1 MLYSNLMLSSK
12 ISDSF
17 RQFTSASKTPKY
29 EQICASL
36 LSMIDTGELKPGD
49 RVPTE
54 TSLTELLPVSLGTV
68 QKALNTLTERGVLTR
83 KQGSGTYVADKQIS
97 PDDIWHFRF
106 IDDGDEQIMPLTTKV
121 LDIKRST
128 ESGPWVYFL
137 GEEKFYICIVREI
150 RINNAFSAI
159 SRFFLS
165 GQQFKELLTF
175 QIDDFE
181 DTLLRDIIST
191 GFGRSTDRVRE
202 QVVAQTFPQDICN
215 RLRLP
220 IQSVGLVCHIM
231 AYSQLSKPLSF
242 QQLYVPANVSLL
254 ETREIKPG

>member
-1 MLYSNLMLSSK
+1 MLSNK
-12 ISDSF
+12 ISNVFKQLS
-17 RQFTSASKTPKY
+17 SAPGTPKY
-29 EQICASL
+29 QQICATL
-36 LSMIDTGELKPGD
+36 LSMIESGELKPGD

-54 TSLTELLPVSLGTV
+54 TSLTESLPVSLGTV

-106 IDDGDEQIMPLTTKV
+106 IDDGNEHIMPLTTKV
-121 LDIKRST
+121 LDIKRSI
-128 ESGPWVYFL
+128 EPGPWVHFL
-137 GEEKFYICIVREI
+137 GQQKFYICIVREI
-150 RINNAFSAI
+150 RVNNAFSAV

-175 QIDDFE
+175 KSDDLE

-191 GFGRSTDRVRE
+191 GFGRSTDQIRE
-202 QVVAQTFPQDICN
+202 QVVAQTFPDDICN
-215 RLRLP
+215 RLELP

-231 AYSQLSKPLSF
+231 AYSQRNKPLSF